1 MRPPRI
7 DIRALGPAALIAL
20 AAAATW
26 PITFCG
32 LAIARGDLL
41 LYFYPLR
48 DFASQAVREGRL
60 PLWNPYTFMGAPF
73 LANSQV
79 GFFYPINLLLAWLP
93 ADRAVSW
100 QIGLHLA
107 IAALGAYGLARRG
120 FGLRRLGA
128 FAAALVFGLGGYL
141 GAQVEHINQ
150 LQALAWLPLMVM
162 CGLRLVDGPGQ
173 GQGILS
179 RGMARAALA
188 LAGLVA
194 LQVFAGHT
202 QSLYISL
209 FGLGLAC
216 LLRSLSAP
224 RAPLARRA
232 RTALVWLIA
241 LVSAGALGALLSAAQ
256 LAPSLELAGESA
268 RAGGLPFNEVGS
280 FSWRPWVMAR
290 AMLPPFGDPLFP
302 EYIAYLGASGLA
314 LALAGLI
321 LPGAAGSRG
330 GRVVALGLAL
340 AGVIL
345 ALGVATPLFNLLYR
359 FLPGFNLFRAQARWL
374 VLLALGAALLAGYG
388 VDALRAAASARR
400 WRMLFAAWIGLMLLL
415 GAGLILG
422 ARLSPEAE
430 YRGLPATST
439 LIGWMAFGGAVTL
452 AMTVA
457 AFWPRARSAASL
469 ALPALLVLELML
481 GARYQPYTR
490 ASDPGA
496 LTDLRPSTL
505 HVLVDNATP
514 GASGRILTLSGLF
527 FDPGDMPE
535 QRLIYGPGLSADG
548 LYDRIIASKHKEI
561 LSPNLSLT
569 YRLPSVDGYDGGLL
583 PLKRYVDFV
592 GQFAAREKGG
602 ALDGRLREVLTGVP
616 ANAWLEKLGVRYV
629 IADKTAD
636 IFIDGVYYDLL
647 FSALISPALSVALR
661 PYDSTAL
668 GLVFGSRLGTS
679 ALAVT
684 ATLAFADGAVRVAPL
699 TVLSPTFAARI
710 DLSGRRIPLTLTL
723 QSTSEAQLRALTSID
738 ATDSSFLSQGVGGEH
753 RMRVVHSGDVKI
765 YENLNA
771 APRAFVQDA
780 AGAPMAVVIAE
791 EAAERLRI
799 VIPPGASAGR
809 LVLRDACYP
818 GWVAWVDGVPV
829 SIACFE
835 GLFRAVE
842 LGPGAREV
850 VFAYEPASV
859 RIGLLLS
866 GVGLVVWVALMAWFG
881 RFAAK
886 AAIQRIWKRFPPP
899 TLP

>member
-1 MRPPRI
+1 MRDWRTFI
-7 DIRALGPAALIAL
+7 AALAPAGLIAL

-26 PITFCG
+26 PITFGG

-48 DFASQAVREGRL
+48 DFAAQAVREGRL

-73 LANSQV
+73 LANSQA
-79 GFFYPINLLLAWLP
+79 GFFYPLNLLLAWLP

-100 QIGLHLA
+100 QIGLHLV
-107 IAALGAYGLARRG
+107 IAALGAYALARGG
-120 FGLRRLGA
+120 FGLSRLGA
-128 FAAALVFGLGGYL
+128 FAAAVVFGLGGYL

-150 LQALAWLPLMVM
+150 LQALAWLPLMAL
-162 CGLRLVDGPGQ
+162 CGLRLVDGGQ
-173 GQGILS
+173 RGERLWAAGMGRAIL
-179 RGMARAALA
+179 G

-209 FGLGLAC
+209 FGLGLVCA
-216 LLRSLSAP
+216 LRSLSGPRMAP
-224 RAPLARRA
+224 ARRA
-232 RTALVWLIA
+232 KTALVWLIA
-241 LVSAGALGALLSAAQ
+241 LVIAGALGGLLAAAQ
-256 LAPSLELAGESA
+256 LAPTLELAGESA

-280 FSWRPWVMAR
+280 FSWRPWVLAR
-290 AMLPPFGDPLFP
+290 ALLPTFGDPLFP

-330 GRVVALGLAL
+330 GRALAL
-340 AGVIL
+340 ALALTGVIL
-345 ALGVATPLFNLLYR
+345 ALGAATPLFNLLYR
-359 FLPGFNLFRAQARWL
+359 LLPGFNLFRAQARWL
-374 VLLALGAALLAGYG
+374 VLFALGAALLAGYG
-388 VDALRAAASARR
+388 VDALQAAASERR
-400 WRMLFAAWIGLMLLL
+400 WRMLFAAWIGLVAAVV
-415 GAGLILG
+415 AGLLLG

-430 YRGLPATST
+430 YRGLPATPV
-439 LIGWMAFGGAVTL
+439 LAGWVAFGAAVTL
-452 AMTVA
+452 AMA
-457 AFWPRARSAASL
+457 AAAVWPRARRAAGL
-469 ALPALLVLELML
+469 ALPILLVIELML
-481 GARYQPYTR
+481 GARFQPYTR

-505 HVLVDNATP
+505 HLLVDNATP
-514 GASGRILTLSGLF
+514 GASGRILALSGLF

-569 YRLPSVDGYDGGLL
+569 YRLPGVDGYDGGLL

-616 ANAWLEKLGVRYV
+616 ANTWLEKMGVRYV

-647 FSALISPALSVALR
+647 FSAPISPTLSVPLR

-668 GLVFGSRLGTS
+668 GLVFGAPAGTN

-684 ATLAFADGAVRVAPL
+684 ATLAYADGAIRFAPL
-699 TVLSPTFAARI
+699 SVVSPTFAARI
-710 DLSGRRIPLTLTL
+710 DLAGRRAPLTLTL
-723 QSTSEAQLRALTSID
+723 QSTPGAALRGLTSID

-753 RMRVVHSGDVKI
+753 RMRVAHSGDVKI
-765 YENLNA
+765 YENLNT
-771 APRAFVQDA
+771 APRAFVVDA
-780 AGAPMAVVIAE
+780 AGAPTTVVIAE
-791 EAAERLRI
+791 EGAERLRI
-799 VIPPGASAGR
+799 ALPGGAPAGR

-818 GWVAWVDGVPV
+818 GWVAWIDGATAPI
-829 SIACFE
+829 SCFE

-842 LGPGAREV
+842 LGSGAREV
-850 VFAYEPASV
+850 VFAYEPVSI

-866 GVGLVVWVALMAWFG
+866 GLGLGLG
-881 RFAAK
+881 LTL
-886 AAIQRIWKRFPPP
+886 AAIQFLRKRHPPAEP
-899 TLP
+899 GGVASRQ